1 MLIKDKIWTSW
12 NKCIKHKYHELYT
25 PNTEYE
31 ICSLIKNNTFTVRV
45 IGQGKS
51 SHDIVGGNDILISL
65 VKYNQILN
73 VCHKKRQITVQAGII
88 LDDLFQYIEYLNLNK

>member
-1 MLIKDKIWTSW
+1 MLIKDRIWTSW

-51 SHDIVGGNDILISL
+51 SHDIVGG
-65 VKYNQILN
+65 
-73 VCHKKRQITVQAGII
+73 
-88 LDDLFQYIEYLNLNK
+88 